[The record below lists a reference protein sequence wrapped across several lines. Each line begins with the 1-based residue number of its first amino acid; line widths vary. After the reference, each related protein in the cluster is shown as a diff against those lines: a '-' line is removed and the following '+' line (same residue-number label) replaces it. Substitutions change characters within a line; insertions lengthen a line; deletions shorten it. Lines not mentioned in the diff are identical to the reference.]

1 MTPRPKLCRR
11 IRSRFGQKYFKPAGK
26 PIRFLK
32 EIALEK
38 EEAEAL
44 NLVDFKKTG
53 QIEAAKKMNTSQS
66 TLQRILSNA
75 RKKTA
80 EAIIKGK
87 SLKIND

>member
-26 PIRFLK
+26 PIRFLE
-32 EIALEK
+32 EIILEK

-44 NLVDFKKTG
+44 NLVDFKKIG
-53 QIEAAKKMNTSQS
+53 QIEAAEKMNTSQS

>member
-1 MTPRPKLCRR
+1 ME
-11 IRSRFGQKYFKPAGK
+11 
-26 PIRFLK
+26 
-32 EIALEK
+32 EIILEK

-44 NLVDFKKTG
+44 NLVDFKKIG
-53 QIEAAKKMNTSQS
+53 QIEAAEKMNTSQS